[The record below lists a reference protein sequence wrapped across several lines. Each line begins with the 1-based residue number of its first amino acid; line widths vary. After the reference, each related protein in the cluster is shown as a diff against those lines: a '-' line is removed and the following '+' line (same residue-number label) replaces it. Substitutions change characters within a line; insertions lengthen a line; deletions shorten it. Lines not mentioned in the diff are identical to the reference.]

1 MSKVALVTGANKG
14 IGLETAR
21 QLAAR
26 GVSVIVAARDERK
39 AESAAV
45 VLRSEGLTA
54 NALQL
59 DVTSTDSIS
68 QAAEAV
74 HVDHGRLDILINNAG
89 VLLDDGDKCASEQ
102 SLKLWRDTFETNLFG
117 TVAVTKAFLP
127 LLLRSPAARIVNV
140 SSVLGSLTLRSDP
153 GSRIYDSRFPAYD
166 ASKSAI
172 NAWTLSLARELRD
185 TPVKVN
191 SAHPGYVKTDMGGP
205 GALLE
210 TSEGAKTSVALALL
224 EADGPSGGF
233 FHMGKPLPW

>member
-59 DVTSTDSIS
+59 DVTSTDSIN

-89 VLLDDGDKCASEQ
+89 VLLDDGDKRASEQ

-191 SAHPGYVKTDMGGP
+191 SAHPGYVKTDMGGS

-210 TSEGAKTSVALALL
+210 ISEGAKTSVALALL